1 MDFADAQRLN
11 RFRHIGNFVPSRAAG
26 KNHARHSEILATAHT
41 AAASFAER
49 IAV

>member
-11 RFRHIGNFVPSRAAG
+11 RFRHIGKLRTVREQQGKSRSTLG
-26 KNHARHSEILATAHT
+26 NLGNGSYRR
-41 AAASFAER
+41 ASFAER